1 MRDKRC
7 SEEEAVSEI
16 SSGMTVGIGGWGSR
30 RKPMSL
36 VRALARSG
44 VGDLTIVSYGGPDVG
59 LLCATGQ
66 VRRVVSAFVSLDS
79 IPLEPHYRAAR
90 QAGRVEEEP
99 WDEGLFLL
107 GLQAAAWRLPFLP
120 SRVGLGSDL
129 LRLNPRLSTVRSPF
143 ADGEELVA
151 APALELDVALCHL
164 NVGDAGG
171 NAAFLGPDLYFDDL
185 YLRAA
190 RRRFV
195 SLERVV
201 ATGELLEAAGTEQ
214 RLRINRTMV
223 DGVVERAGAAHF
235 TSCVPEYGRDELFQ
249 QRYAAAARTPEDWAS
264 FRAAFVD
271 VSEDEYQAR
280 RGSPS

>member
-271 VSEDEYQAR
+271 VSEEEYQAR

>member
-1 MRDKRC
+1 MN
-7 SEEEAVSEI
+7 AV
-16 SSGMTVGIGGWGSR
+16 
-30 RKPMSL
+30 
-36 VRALARSG
+36 
-44 VGDLTIVSYGGPDVG
+44 
-59 LLCATGQ
+59 
-66 VRRVVSAFVSLDS
+66 
-79 IPLEPHYRAAR
+79 
-90 QAGRVEEEP
+90 
-99 WDEGLFLL
+99 
-107 GLQAAAWRLPFLP
+107 
-120 SRVGLGSDL
+120 
-129 LRLNPRLSTVRSPF
+129 
-143 ADGEELVA
+143 
-151 APALELDVALCHL
+151 